1 MTDTASPIRLKRV
14 PVISPLAEFLAAET
28 TGALFLL
35 AATAAALIWANSAGA
50 PSYHALWA
58 TDLGFRSGDRVVI
71 SLDLRHW
78 VNEGLMALFF
88 FVVGLEIKR
97 QLVDGELADRRKA
110 ALPIVAAVGGMIVPA
125 LIYLGFNMGGPGH
138 RGWGIPIATD
148 IAFALGVLALVAPR
162 APAALRVFLLS
173 VAIADDIGSIVV
185 IAAFYA
191 GELDPAAIAVALAL
205 LAGIV
210 ALWRVQAFWS
220 DPPLVVLMV
229 GVWAAVLA
237 SGIHPTVAGVVLGLI
252 TPAGPA
258 PSTSP
263 AERLEHSLHPWTSR
277 VVIPLFALANA
288 GIAVDASAVAAAAW
302 SPVGLGIA
310 LGLVLGKLVG
320 VSAGAY
326 LAVRSGLGVLPNG
339 MRWSHVLAVSAL
351 AGIGFTVSLFIASL
365 SFSDPQT
372 GEQAKLGILLGS
384 VAASLVGAVLL
395 RASLG
400 SPARAA
406 DVPSNAAVEARSGR
420 AMNG

>member
-1 MTDTASPIRLKRV
+1 MKNMPDPGRPRRL

-35 AATAAALIWANSAGA
+35 GATAAALIWVNSPAA
-50 PSYHALWA
+50 PSYHDLWA
-58 TDLGFRSGDRVVI
+58 TEVALRLGDRAVA

-88 FVVGLEIKR
+88 FVVGLEVKR

-110 ALPIVAAVGGMIVPA
+110 ALPIVAAVGGMIAPA
-125 LIYLGFNMGGPGH
+125 LIYLAFNGGGPGH

-148 IAFALGVLALVAPR
+148 IAFALGVLALVAPG

-173 VAIADDIGSIVV
+173 VAIADDIGSIIV

-191 GELDPAAIAVALAL
+191 GDLDLVALAL
-205 LAGIV
+205 ALAFLAAIV

-220 DPPLVVLMV
+220 DPPLVLLMV
-229 GVWAAVLA
+229 GVWGAVLA
-237 SGIHPTVAGVVLGLI
+237 SGVHPTIAGVALGLV
-252 TPAGPA
+252 TPAGPM
-258 PSTSP
+258 PPTSP

-288 GIAVDASAVAAAAW
+288 GIAVDLTAVSAAIS
-302 SPVGLGIA
+302 SPVTIGIV
-310 LGLVLGKLVG
+310 LGLVLGKLLG
-320 VSAGAY
+320 VTGGAY

-339 MRWSHVLAVSAL
+339 VRWAQVVAVAAL

-365 SFSDPQT
+365 SFADPQT

-384 VAASLVGAVLL
+384 AAASAVGAVLL
-395 RASLG
+395 RLSLRSGSRAVASP
-400 SPARAA
+400 PAPR
-406 DVPSNAAVEARSGR
+406 VARSGR
-420 AMNG
+420 AMSG